1 MSAPAAVPQLFEAL
15 EAPLATLDRLPRA
28 LWLGGMTHAQGEL
41 VGRLEALEAWQI
53 GRAHV

>member
-41 VGRLEALEAWQI
+41 VGRLEALEAWRQ
-53 GRAHV
+53 ALLA